1 MLQPRISRQLIPSI
15 SKDIIQ
21 QRIFKHPTRSMSLTT
36 IPKLRVLISGAGIAG
51 PCLAYWLSKTRPNFS
66 ITVLERSPV
75 PRPTGQAVDI
85 RGPAISII
93 DKMGLLPA
101 VRTCNTTE
109 EGTRIINASN
119 KIVAEFGKGD
129 TFTAEY
135 EILRAD
141 LCGLLMD
148 ATKDF
153 ENIEYKYGDYV
164 TALQQ
169 DEKEVNI
176 TYNSGSTETFDLI
189 VGADG
194 SRSKIRSLIL
204 DEEARKGS
212 YNFIGQY
219 VAFFSIPRND
229 SDTKH
234 WYWYNAPKGL
244 GLMIRPH
251 RNDKTMGCY
260 MCVCMPA
267 HGVTDPLA
275 EKAMDGGAEAQK
287 AFLHSYFQDAGWQA
301 ERILEGM
308 DTSTDF
314 YMSRSA
320 YVKLPR
326 WTQNRAV
333 LLGDAAFATFGVGT
347 TLAIESAYFL
357 AGELSKVQSSDD
369 IPSALK
375 RYEEVFR
382 AIQSKDADLPRG
394 FPQIAFPQTAWG
406 LKVRDSIAWVVS
418 KSKAYKLLP
427 ADKPDDSKLPAY
439 EWVGA

>member
-1 MLQPRISRQLIPSI
+1 MIQPSILGHFIPSHVI
-15 SKDIIQ
+15 SKSFIE
-21 QRIFKHPTRSMSLTT
+21 TMSLSTA
-36 IPKLRVLISGAGIAG
+36 PKLRVLISGAGIAG

-66 ITVLERSPV
+66 ITVLERSSV

-93 DKMGLLPA
+93 EKMGLLPA
-101 VRTCNTTE
+101 VRACNTTE

-119 KIVAEFGKGD
+119 KIVAEFGKGQ

-141 LCGLLMD
+141 LCQLFLD
-148 ATKDF
+148 ATKDC
-153 ENIEYKYGDYV
+153 ENVTYKYGDYV

-169 DEKEVNI
+169 DQKTVGVA
-176 TYNSGSTETFDLI
+176 YDSGGEDMFDLI

-194 SRSKIRSLIL
+194 STSRIRSLIL
-204 DEEARKGS
+204 DEEARTGS

-219 VAFFSIPRND
+219 VAYFSIPRQA
-229 SDTKH
+229 SDTNH

-244 GLMIRPH
+244 GLMMRPH
-251 RNDKTMGCY
+251 RNEKTVGCY
-260 MCVCMPA
+260 MTVTTTA
-267 HGVTDPLA
+267 HGLRDPLA
-275 EKAMDGGAEAQK
+275 EKAMEGGPDAQK
-287 AFLHSYFQDAGWQA
+287 SFLHSYFADAGWQA
-301 ERILEGM
+301 ERILAGM
-308 DTSTDF
+308 DKSSDF
-314 YMSRSA
+314 YMSRAA
-320 YVKLPR
+320 YVKLPQ

-357 AGELSKVQSSDD
+357 AGELGKVQSTDD
-369 IPSALK
+369 IPGALK

-382 AIQSKDADLPRG
+382 VIQKKDEDLPPG

-406 LKVRDSIAWVVS
+406 LRVRDGLAWAIG
-418 KSKAYKLLP
+418 KSKVYKLLP
-427 ADKPDDSKLPAY
+427 SDKPDATKLPAY
-439 EWVGA
+439 GWIGA